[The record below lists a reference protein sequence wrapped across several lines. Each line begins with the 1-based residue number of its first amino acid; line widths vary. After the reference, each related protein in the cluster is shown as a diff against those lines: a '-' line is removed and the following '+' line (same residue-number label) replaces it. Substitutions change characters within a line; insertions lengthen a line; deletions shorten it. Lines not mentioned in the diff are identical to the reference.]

1 MKNLIIITP
10 KAFCEKKFLEIMNKI
25 KENNYKI
32 IGMKL
37 ERLDIF
43 SLQKKVGK
51 ESDKN
56 KAKEMS
62 DLIKTPT
69 MLIVI
74 EGSETIKFGKNLEQ
88 EYGKSHIHAS
98 SSESVAGYEIERFFE
113 KKEIFDY

>member
-43 SLQKKVGK
+43 SLQKKSRK
-51 ESDKN
+51 RK
-56 KAKEMS
+56 
-62 DLIKTPT
+62 
-69 MLIVI
+69 
-74 EGSETIKFGKNLEQ
+74 
-88 EYGKSHIHAS
+88 
-98 SSESVAGYEIERFFE
+98 
-113 KKEIFDY
+113 